1 MIALAQAA
9 GFVAEA
15 RSEINA
21 NPKDSHDHPEG
32 VWTLPP
38 SYRLG
43 DVDKELYR
51 GIGESDRMTLRFRKA
66 SRLRQIGLVA
76 GGGRPDSVLD

>member
-1 MIALAQAA
+1 VIALAQGA

-51 GIGESDRMTLRFRKA
+51 GIGESDRMTLRFRKP
-66 SRLRQIGLVA
+66 R
-76 GGGRPDSVLD
+76 